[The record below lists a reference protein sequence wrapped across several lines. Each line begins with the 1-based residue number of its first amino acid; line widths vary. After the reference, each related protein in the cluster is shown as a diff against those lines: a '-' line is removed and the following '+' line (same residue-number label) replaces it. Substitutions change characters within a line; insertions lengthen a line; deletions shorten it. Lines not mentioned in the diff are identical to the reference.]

1 MKVLLAD
8 HEPMWQEF
16 VCARLQARGLEV
28 IPVVTGER
36 AWSVLEEKQAPRL
49 AIVERRIP
57 TLSGLEICRR
67 LRARDDAFYTYVL
80 LLIPVPHRME
90 QLVALESG
98 ADDCLAKPFNEDEL
112 IAQLA
117 IAQRVLEVDKRLT
130 AINGRWRTLLDNM
143 PFGVVTIDVNGMM
156 KRMNMTFANQM
167 GHTDVRDLLGQPVSR
182 IFQRQGDI
190 NGLFEQVRWADAFN
204 GVEVQCHGAMG
215 KSQCLR
221 LWGRP
226 LPQNDEAVYEII
238 TQQLS

>member
-28 IPVVTGER
+28 ISVVSGER
-36 AWSVLEEKQAPRL
+36 AWSVLEEKHAPRL
-49 AIVERRIP
+49 AIIERRLP

-80 LLIPVPHRME
+80 LLIPVAHRLE

-98 ADDCLAKPFNEDEL
+98 ADDCLSKPFNEDEL
-112 IAQLA
+112 IARLA
-117 IAQRVLEVDKRLT
+117 IAQRVLDVDRRLT

-143 PFGVVTIDVNGMM
+143 PFGVVTIDGNGMM
-156 KRMNMTFANQM
+156 KRMNTTFASHM
-167 GHTDVRDLLGQPVSR
+167 GYAEVRDLLGHPVSR
-182 IFQRQGDI
+182 MFRRHSDI
-190 NGLFEQVRWADAFN
+190 HGLLEQVRWADAFDA
-204 GVEVQCHGAMG
+204 VEVQCQGANG
-215 KSQCLR
+215 KLPCLR

-226 LPQNDEAVYEII
+226 LPPNDEATYEII
-238 TQQLS
+238 TQQLT